1 MVGFLNLISAY
12 DYKAATIACGV
23 LMCIMAALAIA
34 IGVVVLMQKSNQ
46 NDITGITG
54 GSADTY
60 YNRNKEM
67 SKDKKLKIATIVLS
81 VVLAVIAIVF
91 FIVAPTGTAAA

>member
-1 MVGFLNLISAY
+1 MTGFLNLIAAY

-23 LMCIMAALAIA
+23 LMCLMAVIAIA
-34 IGVVVLMQKSNQ
+34 IAVVVLMQKSNQ

-67 SKDKKLKIATIVLS
+67 SKDKKMKLITIILS
-81 VVLAVIAIVF
+81 VTLAVIAVVF
-91 FIVAPTGTAAA
+91 FIIAPTGTAA